1 MIDIKKIREERGLTQ
16 SQLAD
21 ALNNNKINADDD
33 EVVSQEM
40 VSRYEKDWKNI
51 PAWFAY
57 RIIKFTGENPVEIK
71 SELKELEV
79 DDFLFKKKILLKS
92 LKENVLKNGV
102 SDENTHNSESDEVL
116 KNLQNCI
123 STLER
128 KPRVAF
134 IGNSDTGKSSTI
146 NSLIGKDILPAQW
159 QPHTSI
165 SIFIRHLEDKP
176 DYIKNDVTIFKASID
191 GNNFKIDKINN
202 EEYYKEWALENGN
215 YSILKEYGVR
225 DENGN
230 CKDYSGAVIYVN
242 SAILKNLEIIDL
254 PGFNTD
260 RIKDDLIYKEEVVY
274 ADITVFLSRINGF
287 IDGTEIN
294 YLKDGLKN
302 LKVLEKK
309 DENVLKPLNNFYVLA
324 THADIIKTA
333 NEREQIID
341 SAAKRVFDKTIPQNY
356 WDYRGKISGH
366 KYNMEEI
373 RNRIFPFS
381 NTLTEIG
388 KSFREDLVSL
398 LREFGDI
405 LYLAAKKEL
414 EKAIEISN
422 ISLKKELEAI
432 DNLLNDRDNIIKALK
447 ERDSSIG
454 KTNQEKEFEKKN
466 ILDKIENYKKSD
478 IEKVKNIYEEI
489 LNENFLKE
497 ELIRKGYENKKIEKE
512 MFISYVN
519 DLLSLKVNNILEES
533 GKEFSKN
540 IDDFIQTKN
549 ETNNFK
555 FKGFGFDYKRAF
567 FSGLGGASVLG
578 AFSIWAA
585 IVAAGSNLGAYI
597 LIAQGVSFLSALG
610 ISVGGTA
617 AAAAG
622 ISAIGGPITI
632 GIALAVISALAL
644 YSLLGINWQ
653 KKFANS
659 VIKAYEKDKVR
670 QKYEDLVQNFWK
682 DTENTFKD
690 TVDKIEKDFDEYIK
704 NLRESINNF
713 NEEGIKTKKESVN
726 KILNLLNQI
735 QQFL

>member
-242 SAILKNLEIIDL
+242 SAILKI
-254 PGFNTD
+254 
-260 RIKDDLIYKEEVVY
+260 
-274 ADITVFLSRINGF
+274 
-287 IDGTEIN
+287 
-294 YLKDGLKN
+294 
-302 LKVLEKK
+302 
-309 DENVLKPLNNFYVLA
+309 
-324 THADIIKTA
+324 
-333 NEREQIID
+333 
-341 SAAKRVFDKTIPQNY
+341 
-356 WDYRGKISGH
+356 
-366 KYNMEEI
+366 
-373 RNRIFPFS
+373 
-381 NTLTEIG
+381 
-388 KSFREDLVSL
+388 
-398 LREFGDI
+398 
-405 LYLAAKKEL
+405 
-414 EKAIEISN
+414 
-422 ISLKKELEAI
+422 
-432 DNLLNDRDNIIKALK
+432 
-447 ERDSSIG
+447 
-454 KTNQEKEFEKKN
+454 
-466 ILDKIENYKKSD
+466 
-478 IEKVKNIYEEI
+478 
-489 LNENFLKE
+489 
-497 ELIRKGYENKKIEKE
+497 
-512 MFISYVN
+512 
-519 DLLSLKVNNILEES
+519 
-533 GKEFSKN
+533 
-540 IDDFIQTKN
+540 
-549 ETNNFK
+549 
-555 FKGFGFDYKRAF
+555 
-567 FSGLGGASVLG
+567 
-578 AFSIWAA
+578 
-585 IVAAGSNLGAYI
+585 
-597 LIAQGVSFLSALG
+597 
-610 ISVGGTA
+610 
-617 AAAAG
+617 
-622 ISAIGGPITI
+622 
-632 GIALAVISALAL
+632 
-644 YSLLGINWQ
+644 
-653 KKFANS
+653 
-659 VIKAYEKDKVR
+659 
-670 QKYEDLVQNFWK
+670 
-682 DTENTFKD
+682 
-690 TVDKIEKDFDEYIK
+690 
-704 NLRESINNF
+704 
-713 NEEGIKTKKESVN
+713 
-726 KILNLLNQI
+726 
-735 QQFL
+735 